1 MKLSYREWLDRVE
14 FVTKTRQDN
23 NGTNSIGLVY
33 AKNKIELLWLIGL
46 STVCD
51 DNQTEQRRDRSYRC
65 VYAKNEN
72 EYMLKN
78 YKELLWSNWVRS
90 VMKARQDNN
99 VIDYIGLV
107 DVKTETK
114 LSRPIWLGVVCDEN

>member
-1 MKLSYREWLDRVE
+1 MKLSYREWLDGVE

-65 VYAKNEN
+65 VLRQKWKWVYAE
-72 EYMLKN
+72 
-78 YKELLWSNWVRS
+78 
-90 VMKARQDNN
+90 
-99 VIDYIGLV
+99 
-107 DVKTETK
+107 K
-114 LSRPIWLGVVCDEN
+114 L